1 MRKKIM
7 IVDDAMFM
15 RKLIEKMLRGNGYED
30 IVQAA
35 NAEECL
41 ALYRQVQPDIIL
53 LDITMP
59 QKNGLE
65 VLDELLNENA
75 DAYVIMCSALGQEE
89 LIAAALRKGAR
100 DFIVK
105 PFTEAQLLQVLAA
118 LGDQ

>member
-53 LDITMP
+53 LDS
-59 QKNGLE
+59 G
-65 VLDELLNENA
+65 
-75 DAYVIMCSALGQEE
+75 
-89 LIAAALRKGAR
+89 R
-100 DFIVK
+100 
-105 PFTEAQLLQVLAA
+105 LA
-118 LGDQ
+118 